1 MSEIIINFDKNLGI
15 DKFNKIMSNFTNKN
29 VNVKNNL
36 SFVDKDFLIFAQYN
50 NQIPVSAK
58 ILIKDDIISSE
69 LIELLIKYGIK
80 VRTLASI

>member
-1 MSEIIINFDKNLGI
+1 MSEIFINFDKNLGI

-36 SFVDKDFLIFAQYN
+36 SFIDKDFLIFAQYDK
-50 NQIPVSAK
+50 QKPISAK
-58 ILIKDDIISSE
+58 ILIKDDIISNE
-69 LIELLIKYGIK
+69 LIELLIKYGVK